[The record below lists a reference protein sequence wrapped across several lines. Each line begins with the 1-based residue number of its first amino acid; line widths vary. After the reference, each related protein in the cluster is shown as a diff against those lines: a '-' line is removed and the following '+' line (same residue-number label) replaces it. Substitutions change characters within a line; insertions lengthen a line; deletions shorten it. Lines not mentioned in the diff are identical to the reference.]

1 MSTRPSFSLPPAHYN
16 NLEGNMSSSQSY
28 HQRAWDSIQAAR
40 KIRKIADDHF
50 QYMLDN
56 GGTLEEV
63 DEVATNFRTE
73 IGFASVPF
81 HAAKAQK
88 ARARAFPNMIH
99 KYFTLGGKMEKS

>member
-1 MSTRPSFSLPPAHYN
+1 MS
-16 NLEGNMSSSQSY
+16 GSQSD

-63 DEVATNFRTE
+63 DGVATNFRTE

-81 HAAKAQK
+81 HAAKAQEAKGK
-88 ARARAFPNMIH
+88 AAPNMIH
-99 KYFTLGGKMEKS
+99 KYFILGGKMEIT